1 MDTRFDQINSTVENS
16 IFHVVFFPDRI
27 YHAQYLNATRSER
40 YRYNVREVRGQADIS
55 VLKAEVYMD
64 GERYSNVLRI
74 EYRASR
80 LVEKARNKNRFL
92 QDELLA
98 YINLLPTQSPS
109 VDGMV
114 KLSYCPWIDAYQV
127 ELWETLEA
135 PETKQHDARV
145 LDMMGFQGS
154 ITSLPA
160 MRPILAKLPEL
171 KRLELAFRENDRDLP
186 FGFTINNP
194 EWDNNYERKIQVAN
208 SSTPSSPGNTIN
220 TFNYL
225 IDFQRGWY
233 IQSSDI
239 APVRYVNAMMN
250 DADKDRNGENVIE
263 MRWLLQREFGSNLVF
278 FHEVLIPPGK
288 VEGTHQHIGSEE
300 LYYIIEGNGIAYM
313 GENDDPAT
321 RDFPTVERSIF
332 GFDQPKRCKEL
343 PVRPGSIIFT
353 KSGGIHGIR
362 NPGSAPLRF
371 VAFLYHGS

>member
-250 DADKDRNGENVIE
+250 DADKDRNGENIIE